1 MLADYYAIIRG
12 GVENDMLTVLVEH
25 AFIDSNSD
33 YKAYLSSDEKLK
45 SLACAD
51 ATGIARYY
59 QLVKKSQE
67 DTVDY
72 GKCLLE
78 PLKEYKEKLVHVVDG
93 NAKHNEISY
102 KTYYGEE
109 SKQLPYDMETF
120 DQITKDI
127 NENVISMHIS
137 CD

>member
-1 MLADYYAIIRG
+1 MSAISK
-12 GVENDMLTVLVEH
+12 ED
-25 AFIDSNSD
+25 A
-33 YKAYLSSDEKLK
+33 KLK
-45 SLACAD
+45 
-51 ATGIARYY
+51 
-59 QLVKKSQE
+59 K
-67 DTVDY
+67 
-72 GKCLLE
+72 
-78 PLKEYKEKLVHVVDG
+78 KEYKEKLVHAVDG

>member
-1 MLADYYAIIRG
+1 
-12 GVENDMLTVLVEH
+12 MLTVLVEH

-67 DTVDY
+67 DTVDH

>member
-1 MLADYYAIIRG
+1 M
-12 GVENDMLTVLVEH
+12 NH
-25 AFIDSNSD
+25 
-33 YKAYLSSDEKLK
+33 
-45 SLACAD
+45 
-51 ATGIARYY
+51 
-59 QLVKKSQE
+59 
-67 DTVDY
+67 

-102 KTYYGEE
+102 KTYYSVE

-127 NENVISMHIS
+127 SENMISMHIS